1 MTLSSHKGIKGC
13 SIGLM
18 LNAHLLCLEKKIPDM
33 GCSQSIP
40 LLIYTELEIK
50 AFGLGS
56 RIVDMALWDEPKF
69 ELSAKVCA
77 CYSVFG
83 L

>member
-1 MTLSSHKGIKGC
+1 
-13 SIGLM
+13 M
-18 LNAHLLCLEKKIPDM
+18 LNRPNAHLLCLEKKIPDM
-33 GCSQSIP
+33 GCSKSIP

-50 AFGLGS
+50 TFCLCS
-56 RIVDMALWDEPKF
+56 RIVDMALWDEPNF

-77 CYSVFG
+77 RYSVFG